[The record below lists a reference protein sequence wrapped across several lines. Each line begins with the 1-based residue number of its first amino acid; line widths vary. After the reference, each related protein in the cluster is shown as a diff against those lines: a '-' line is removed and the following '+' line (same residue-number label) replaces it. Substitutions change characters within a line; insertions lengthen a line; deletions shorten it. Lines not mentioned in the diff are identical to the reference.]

1 MHQTYCMN
9 NSFHTLLDKVSIG
22 WQRGVVSRLQHAAAG
37 QRTAVEACR
46 RHSCGTHMKKVAV
59 VVMGNTKGTAWQI
72 FQIGCW
78 NREPL
83 SEEIISN
90 FSSSLWFGL
99 AGKNVWKSSDLPSL
113 APITLQGF
121 NQYQCYN

>member
-9 NSFHTLLDKVSIG
+9 NSFHTLLDKVVLLRTTYTVHTGFHYDDLNCYQWGGDTLLDKRAGEVLVWGLRLLEQGTSK
-22 WQRGVVSRLQHAAAG
+22 RGDY
-37 QRTAVEACR
+37 
-46 RHSCGTHMKKVAV
+46 
-59 VVMGNTKGTAWQI
+59 
-72 FQIGCW
+72 
-78 NREPL
+78 
-83 SEEIISN
+83 SN

-99 AGKNVWKSSDLPSL
+99 AGKNVWRTSDLPSL